1 MPKHNMLIQQS
12 AWEGIRQIARYKI
25 KTVGPKSAEN
35 FMKKILDTMRLLEET
50 PLLGSLHHDGDLQRL
65 GYRKL
70 FCGEYVC
77 IYKVVEGRAV
87 VLRIFHGSESYKLRI

>member
-12 AWEGIRQIARYKI
+12 AWEDIRQIARYKI

-50 PLLGSLHHDGDLQRL
+50 PLLHHDSDLRRL

-87 VLRIFHGSESYKLRI
+87 VLRIFHGSESYKLKI

>member
-12 AWEGIRQIARYKI
+12 AWEDIRQIAKYKI
-25 KTVGPKSAEN
+25 KAFGPKSAEN

-50 PLLGSLHHDGDLQRL
+50 PLLGPLHHDSDLRRL

-70 FCGEYVC
+70 FCGEYIC
-77 IYKVVEGRAV
+77 IYKVVEDRAV
-87 VLRIFHGSESYKLRI
+87 ALRIFHGSESYKLRI

>member
-12 AWEGIRQIARYKI
+12 AWEDIRQIARYKI

-35 FMKKILDTMRLLEET
+35 FMKKILDTIRLLEET
-50 PLLGSLHHDGDLQRL
+50 PLLGPLHHDSDLRRL

-70 FCGEYVC
+70 FCGEYIY
-77 IYKVVEGRAV
+77 IYKVVEDRAV
-87 VLRIFHGSESYKLRI
+87 VLRVFHGSESYKLRI

>member
-12 AWEGIRQIARYKI
+12 AWEDIRQIARYKI
-25 KTVGPKSAEN
+25 KAVGPKSAES

-70 FCGEYVC
+70 FCREYVC
-77 IYKVVEGRAV
+77 IYKVVEGRAI
-87 VLRIFHGSESYKLRI
+87 VLRVFHGSESYKLKI

>member
-12 AWEGIRQIARYKI
+12 AWEDIRQIARYKI

-50 PLLGSLHHDGDLQRL
+50 PLLGPLHHDSDLRRL

-70 FCGEYVC
+70 FCGEYIC
-77 IYKVVEGRAV
+77 IYKVVEDRAV
-87 VLRIFHGSESYKLRI
+87 VLRIFHGSESYKLKI

>member
-12 AWEGIRQIARYKI
+12 AWEDIRQIARYKI
-25 KTVGPKSAEN
+25 KTVGSKFAEN

-50 PLLGSLHHDGDLQRL
+50 PLLGPLHHDDDLRRL

-70 FCGEYVC
+70 FCGEYIC
-77 IYKVVEGRAV
+77 IYKAAEGRAV
-87 VLRIFHGSESYKLRI
+87 VLRIFHRPESYKLKL

>member
-12 AWEGIRQIARYKI
+12 AWEDIRQIARYKI
-25 KTVGPKSAEN
+25 KAVGPKSAEN

-50 PLLGSLHHDGDLQRL
+50 PLLGPLHHDSDLRRL

-70 FCGEYVC
+70 FCGEYIC
-77 IYKVVEGRAV
+77 IYKVVEDRAV
-87 VLRIFHGSESYKLRI
+87 VLRVSHGSESYKLRI

>member
-12 AWEGIRQIARYKI
+12 AWEDIRQIARYKI
-25 KTVGPKSAEN
+25 KAVDPESAES

-50 PLLGSLHHDGDLQRL
+50 PLLGPLHHDSDLRRL

-70 FCGEYVC
+70 FCGEYIC
-77 IYKVVEGRAV
+77 IYKVVEDRAV
-87 VLRIFHGSESYKLRI
+87 VLRVFHGSESYKLRI

>member
-12 AWEGIRQIARYKI
+12 AWEDIRQIARYKI
-25 KTVGPKSAEN
+25 KAVGPKSAEN

-50 PLLGSLHHDGDLQRL
+50 PLLGPLHHDDDLRRL

-70 FCGEYVC
+70 FCGEYIC
-77 IYKVVEGRAV
+77 IYKVVEDRAV
-87 VLRIFHGSESYKLRI
+87 VLRVFHGSESYKLRI